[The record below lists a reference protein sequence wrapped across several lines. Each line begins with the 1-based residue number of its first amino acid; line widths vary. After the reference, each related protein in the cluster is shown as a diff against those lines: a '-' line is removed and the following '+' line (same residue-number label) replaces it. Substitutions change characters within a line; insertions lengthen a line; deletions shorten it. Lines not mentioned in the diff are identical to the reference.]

1 MSKES
6 ISISNKTK
14 NNDIIIID
22 LVEDDKEKFNG
33 KILII

>member
-6 ISISNKTK
+6 ISISNKKK